1 MKKYFVL
8 MIALVPFSLPS
19 FAQSDDQESLPSFAQ
34 SDSRQSIPLNAEERI
49 VILTEMRG
57 LLAGLQE
64 ITAALAANEMA
75 EVARVAKS
83 LGMQM
88 VQIVPLSIRQ
98 KLPRGFKQLGFAVH
112 QDFDLMALDAQNLGE
127 SQQTLV
133 QLGDTL
139 AKCVACHAA
148 YQITVK

>member
-1 MKKYFVL
+1 
-8 MIALVPFSLPS
+8 MIALLPFSLPS

-34 SDSRQSIPLNAEERI
+34 SDARQSIPLNAEERA

-64 ITAALAANEMA
+64 ITAALADNEMA
-75 EVARVAKS
+75 EVARLAKS

-88 VQIVPLSIRQ
+88 VQIVPLSMSIRQ

-112 QDFDLMALDAQNLGE
+112 QDFDLMALDAKNLGD
-127 SQQTLV
+127 SQQTLM